1 MSLLDRPRHRP
12 SMTDRHNFLELF
24 MKLTLTNWMLF
35 LASLTCGS
43 AAFAATETIEIAW
56 DQTAA
61 LGATNCCSYGSLGSF
76 NGTFTTTKNCQ
87 SYAGSCITS
96 RRWAFWTFDLSQ
108 LPEDATIVSAS
119 FKGLTEYNDMGGNA
133 TIKLKALTAPLSTQV
148 AMSIINTPDWQSQ
161 QYVSGGSFSIPL
173 SASAITTARLQGK
186 IGLYEYISNSGGVDI
201 YNFGSQ
207 PARLSLVVDIP
218 SVWGAC
224 CMTNGSCVYAPQYNC
239 ENAGFAFLGE
249 GLDCTPSICNECP
262 GDFDSNGVVDV
273 TDLLLMI
280 AVFGTSDTDY
290 DLDSDGIVGINDLLL
305 FLDAY
310 GECS

>member
-1 MSLLDRPRHRP
+1 
-12 SMTDRHNFLELF
+12 MTDRHNLLELF
-24 MKLTLTNWMLF
+24 MKLTWTNWMPF
-35 LASLTCGS
+35 FASLTCGS
-43 AAFAATETIEIAW
+43 MAFASIETIEIAW

-61 LGATNCCSYGSLGSF
+61 LGATDCCSHGSLGSF
-76 NGTFTTTKNCQ
+76 DGTFTTTKNCQ

-108 LPEDATIVSAS
+108 LPENATIMSAS

-133 TIKLKALTAPLSTQV
+133 TIKLKALTNPLSTQV

-224 CMTNGSCVYAPQYNC
+224 CTTYGSCVYVPQYNC

-249 GLDCTPSICNECP
+249 DIDCTPSICNECP
-262 GDFDSNGVVDV
+262 GDFDSNGIVDV
-273 TDLLLMI
+273 NDLLLMI
-280 AVFGTSDTDY
+280 SVYGTSDTDH
-290 DLDSDGIVGINDLLL
+290 DLDGDGIVGINDLLL

>member
-1 MSLLDRPRHRP
+1 M
-12 SMTDRHNFLELF
+12 
-24 MKLTLTNWMLF
+24 
-35 LASLTCGS
+35 
-43 AAFAATETIEIAW
+43 AFASIETIEIAW

-61 LGATNCCSYGSLGSF
+61 LGATDCCSHGSLGSF
-76 NGTFTTTKNCQ
+76 DGTFTTTKNCQ

-108 LPEDATIVSAS
+108 LPENATIMSAS

-133 TIKLKALTAPLSTQV
+133 TIKLKALTNPLSTQV

-161 QYVSGGSFSIPL
+161 QYVQGGSFSIPL
-173 SASAITTARLQGK
+173 SASAITSARLQGK

-224 CMTNGSCVYAPQYNC
+224 CTTYGSCVYVPQYNC

-249 GLDCTPSICNECP
+249 DIDCTPSICNECP
-262 GDFDSNGVVDV
+262 GDFDSNGIVDV
-273 TDLLLMI
+273 NDLLLMI
-280 AVFGTSDTDY
+280 SVYGTSDTDH
-290 DLDSDGIVGINDLLL
+290 DLDGDGIVGINDLLL